1 MMTTNIQR
9 RLLIA
14 LLTAVAILI
23 WGASVQAQKSSNARS
38 AHTRPARGR
47 SGKASKQVKVRV
59 GAGESLNM
67 IAARFGVPV
76 ETLAR
81 LNGLTVNDQPMPGQE
96 IIVPDPSALSLAA
109 NSTEAPVLAAD
120 DVRRDGSRRLSLLD
134 GTIVEADEVWED
146 EQGVRYRRGG
156 VTYLV
161 ERARVR
167 AIERGTPVAQ
177 DASAVETPV
186 EKGDQQIARLVEV
199 SANGINR
206 TMQPVWIYLV
216 GGARVEAD
224 DVMEAATGVWY
235 RRGTLSIFLASS
247 RIERIERETLQ
258 QTAADAGSVPSRKER
273 GWSTGNAKTDA
284 LIRQNGARYGV
295 DPYLIFCVMEQESH
309 FNARVV
315 SPKGAR
321 GLMQLM
327 PGTGARFGVRKPFDP
342 AENIMGGT
350 RYLKQLLE
358 QFGGRVD
365 LVLASY
371 NAGEGAVMKYGGRIP
386 PYRETRDYV
395 KRISKRYGKSTTAGD
410 APNTVANAS
419 RLR

>member
-1 MMTTNIQR
+1 MTNTHR
-9 RLLIA
+9 RLLTG
-14 LLTAVAILI
+14 LLTGAAILMFV
-23 WGASVQAQKSSNARS
+23 ASVQAQQLSSARS
-38 AHTRPARGR
+38 AHTQPARNRHGR
-47 SGKASKQVKVRV
+47 QRQVKVRV
-59 GAGESLNM
+59 GEGDTLNL
-67 IAARFGVPV
+67 IAERFGVTV
-76 ETLAR
+76 DDIAR
-81 LNGLTVNDQPMPGQE
+81 LNGLTLNNVPKPGQE
-96 IIVPDPSALSLAA
+96 IILPDPSAS
-109 NSTEAPVLAAD
+109 PVNTPLNRN
-120 DVRRDGSRRLSLLD
+120 RRDGLSRLNLLD
-134 GTIVEADEVWED
+134 DTVVEADDVWED

-167 AIERGTPVAQ
+167 SIERGTTEDQAVA
-177 DASAVETPV
+177 ASQTVGAKG
-186 EKGDQQIARLVEV
+186 EKQVARLVEV
-199 SANGINR
+199 GAQGIER
-206 TMQPVWIYLV
+206 TMQPVWIYLI

-224 DVMEAATGVWY
+224 DVTETPTGVWY

-258 QTAADAGSVPSRKER
+258 QTAAEAGSVPSRKER
-273 GWSTGNAKTDA
+273 GWSTGSAKTDA

-395 KRISKRYGKSTTAGD
+395 KRISKRYGQNTTAPAASG
-410 APNTVANAS
+410 ATNIVAEAK